1 MGTDE
6 GGQYRV
12 AVVQVPPV
20 VLDRQATLARA
31 VEKVGEAAD
40 NGARLVAFSEAFVPG
55 YPDWI
60 WRLRPDN
67 FTTTADI
74 WERFLDQTVD
84 LERDELQPLREVA
97 KLRKVA
103 ISVGINER
111 EGGFSRTTVYNSV
124 VVIGADG
131 EIALRHRKLIPTNA
145 ERMVWGA
152 GDGYGLE
159 AVETPIG
166 RVAGLICWENYMPLA
181 RFALFAS
188 GVQIYLA
195 PTWDMGDRWVASM
208 RHIAFEGGCWVL
220 GCGSV
225 MRATDIP
232 ADLPMRS
239 ELYPDP
245 EEWINRGI
253 FGHRGAGRRDR
264 CGPSARRRGNPL
276 RRLRSGKGLPR
287 PAPPRCCRPLRPTGR
302 LPRYG
307 GPEPAPAHR
316 LRPDESMRPSAP
328 PRAPAAARRP
338 ATPAH
343 RILVT
348 LRTRPR
354 RRSRR

>member
-1 MGTDE
+1 MRSRAEGRPVATDE
-6 GGQYRV
+6 DGQYRV

-60 WRLRPDN
+60 WRLRPDD
-67 FTTTADI
+67 FTTAADI
-74 WERFLDQTVD
+74 WERFLAQTVN

-111 EGGFSRTTVYNSV
+111 EGAFSRTTVYNTI

-152 GDGYGLE
+152 GDGVGLD
-159 AVETPIG
+159 AVETPVG

-188 GVQIYLA
+188 GVEIYLA
-195 PTWDMGDRWVASM
+195 PTWDMGDRWVGSM

-232 ADLPMRS
+232 ADLPMHA

-245 EEWINRGI
+245 EEWINHGSSVIVAPGGEIVAGPLNDAEGI
-253 FGHRGAGRRDR
+253 LYADCDPAKASRRRRLFDVAGHYGRPDVFHVTVDR
-264 CGPSARRRGNPL
+264 SARRPI
-276 RRLRSGKGLPR
+276 
-287 PAPPRCCRPLRPTGR
+287 
-302 LPRYG
+302 
-307 GPEPAPAHR
+307 
-316 LRPDESMRPSAP
+316 D
-328 PRAPAAARRP
+328 
-338 ATPAH
+338 
-343 RILVT
+343 
-348 LRTRPR
+348 
-354 RRSRR
+354 